1 MRLVN
6 RMNSIQKTSHRAT
19 QLSPPDGK
27 YSYTISGYLFPEFPA
42 SVFIPEHSTAA
53 GGHSKH

>member
-6 RMNSIQKTSHRAT
+6 RMNSIQKTFHRAT

-27 YSYTISGYLFPEFPA
+27 YTISAYLFPEFPA